1 MNREVRTALAEDQV
15 IDITTNGRQ
24 SGRPRRIEIG
34 FHNLDGRIFV
44 TGTPG
49 PRSWYAN
56 LLANPDLTFH
66 LKRSTKA
73 DLPARARAITDEA
86 ERRAPRGAG
95 ADPREPRSSGRPR
108 KLDGGLALGR
118 GRAAGRGSVTIA
130 AEDRAA
136 RP

>member
-86 ERRAPRGAG
+86 ERRVVLERILANL
-95 ADPREPRSSGRPR
+95 DRPGDLESWTEGSPLVEVELR
-108 KLDGGLALGR
+108 VE
-118 GRAAGRGSVTIA
+118 AA
-130 AEDRAA
+130 
-136 RP
+136 